1 MVDDDPRGARADAGA
16 QTVDGTHA
24 VSGVEPTA
32 LATPLAS
39 QPIGDGE
46 TIVPTWG
53 SHSYAALPD
62 PGYQLGEVIGRGG
75 MGEVVVAQDQRILR
89 EVAVKRIRAKDPSP
103 DAVTRFLR
111 EARIQAR
118 LDHPAIVPVYELGTD
133 SEGRPYFTMKRL
145 QGETLAKKLSRGG
158 PTQPLLRA
166 FVDVCLA
173 MQVAHNA
180 GVVHR
185 DLKPSNIM
193 LGDYGEVYVIDWGVA
208 RVVTD
213 TKRTTNP
220 SISAQVDDGTTA
232 GSILGTPGYM
242 SPEQVRGWEAD
253 AAADIYALGAILFE
267 ILAGESLHP
276 RGEAALSST
285 LTQPQEAP
293 TRRAAERRAIPP
305 ELDGVCFDAL
315 AEDAKARPTAR
326 ELADRVQ
333 AYLDGD
339 RDVERRRAMA
349 AEQMVAAREALEQD
363 PRGGRATAVRRA
375 GRALALDPDSSDAAT
390 LVTSMLLEPPAKE
403 HMPPELVQYLAGE
416 DRAFNRS
423 RARQGMYTYL
433 MLFMFW
439 LAIPFMEVK
448 SWTALISFYALLVVG
463 SLISWRNSVRGH
475 TNIPLLLVMTAVV
488 PILFTRMSGPFILTP
503 VVICAAQMQL
513 ANVRYIA
520 ERWWILLIWCVFV
533 VMTPFALE
541 WLGIFQGTYAVG
553 AGGTDGVVSNSNVFD
568 MRTKLDET
576 FLLLANVVF
585 VTAAGAV
592 AWFISR
598 RRLELQHQQ
607 SVQAWHLRQLLPQ
620 AKRWETQPGM
630 RTPVPSSKD

>member
-1 MVDDDPRGARADAGA
+1 MVDDDHRGARADAGA
-16 QTVDGTHA
+16 PTADGSIA
-24 VSGVEPTA
+24 VSGADATA
-32 LATPLAS
+32 LATPLAT
-39 QPIGDGE
+39 PPLGEGE

-118 LDHPAIVPVYELGTD
+118 LDHPAIVPVYEMGTD
-133 SEGRPYFTMKRL
+133 GEGRPYFTMKRL
-145 QGETLAKKLSRGG
+145 QGETLARKLTRGG
-158 PTQPLLRA
+158 HVQPLLRA

-173 MQVAHNA
+173 MQVAHNN
-180 GVVHR
+180 GVIHR

-208 RVVTD
+208 RVMTD
-213 TKRTTNP
+213 KKRTTNP
-220 SISAQVDDGTTA
+220 SMSAQVDDGTTA

-293 TRRAAERRAIPP
+293 TRRAAERRSIPP

-315 AEDAKARPTAR
+315 AEEPGARPTAR

-349 AEQMVAAREALEQD
+349 TEQLIAAREALELD
-363 PRGGRATAVRRA
+363 PKDGRAVAVRKA
-375 GRALALDPDSSDAAT
+375 GRALALDPDSADAAA
-390 LVTSMLLEPPAKE
+390 LVTSLLLEPPTKE
-403 HMPPELVQYLAGE
+403 HMPPDLVQYLANE
-416 DRAFNRS
+416 DHEFNRS

-433 MLFMFW
+433 SLFVFW
-439 LAIPFMEVK
+439 VAIPFLDVK
-448 SWTALISFYALLVVG
+448 SWPSLISFYALLALGAV
-463 SLISWRNSVRGH
+463 ISWRNSLRGH
-475 TNIPLLLVMTAVV
+475 SNIPLLLVTTAVI

-503 VVICAAQMQL
+503 IMICAAQMQL

-520 ERWWILLIWCVFV
+520 ERWWILLAWCLVV
-533 VMTPFALE
+533 VMTPFLLE
-541 WLGIFQGTYAVG
+541 WVGVFEPSYRVGGGIVA
-553 AGGTDGVVSNSNVFD
+553 SISNVFD
-568 MRTKLDET
+568 MHSMVDET
-576 FLLLANVVF
+576 FLLLGNAVF
-585 VTAAGAV
+585 ITAAGGV

-598 RRLELQHQQ
+598 RRLALQQQ
-607 SVQAWHLRQLLPQ
+607 QAVQAWHLRQLLPT
-620 AKRWETQPGM
+620 AKSWQTRPKM
-630 RTPVPSSKD
+630 ATPVPSSKG